1 MFTFHKYSNLE
12 NEVKFHVDYL
22 TKDDKRS
29 IVDTVE
35 ELNRAVTTGDS
46 RKIVELARS
55 IVNDEKR
62 NEKINRHEIIIN
74 SIIELLTA
82 EMNVGEYT
90 KLLEIAEVIQNVY
103 PEWCGKDQYGRPCCP
118 LGAVASA
125 FNRLIDT
132 GNYALIHA
140 HNTKYFKRIG

>member
-1 MFTFHKYSNLE
+1 M
-12 NEVKFHVDYL
+12 
-22 TKDDKRS
+22 
-29 IVDTVE
+29 
-35 ELNRAVTTGDS
+35 
-46 RKIVELARS
+46 ELASS

-62 NEKINRHEIIIN
+62 NQKINRHETVIN

-90 KLLEIAEVIQNVY
+90 KVLEVAEVIENVH
-103 PEWCGKDQYGRPCCP
+103 PEWCEKDHNGQLCCP

-132 GNYALIHA
+132 GNYVLIHA
-140 HNTKYFKRIG
+140 YNTKYFKRIG

>member
-1 MFTFHKYSNLE
+1 MFTFYKDNLT
-12 NEVKFHVDYL
+12 NEVEFPTNYL

-29 IVDTVE
+29 IADTVE
-35 ELNRAVTTGDS
+35 ELNKAVTVGDS
-46 RKIVELARS
+46 EKIVELARS
-55 IVNDEKR
+55 IVNNEKR
-62 NEKINRHEIIIN
+62 NGKINRHETIIN
-74 SIIELLTA
+74 SIIELLTS

-90 KLLEIAEVIQNVY
+90 KLFEIAKVIENVH
-103 PEWCGKDQYGRPCCP
+103 PDWCEKDHNGQLCCP

-125 FNRLIDT
+125 FNRLIAT

>member
-1 MFTFHKYSNLE
+1 MFTFYKANLT
-12 NEVKFHVDYL
+12 NEVKFSTNYL
-22 TKDDKRS
+22 TKDNKHS
-29 IVDTVE
+29 ITDTVE
-35 ELNRAVTTGDS
+35 ELNKAVTAGNF
-46 RKIVELARS
+46 KKVMELASS

-62 NEKINRHEIIIN
+62 NQKINRHETVIN
-74 SIIELLTA
+74 SIIELLTT

-90 KLLEIAEVIQNVY
+90 KLFEIAEVIEKVH
-103 PEWCGKDQYGRPCCP
+103 PEWCEKDHNGQLCCP

-132 GNYALIHA
+132 GNYVLIHA

>member
-1 MFTFHKYSNLE
+1 MFTFYKANLE
-12 NEVKFHVDYL
+12 NEAKFSTNYL
-22 TKDDKRS
+22 TKADKRS
-29 IVDTVE
+29 IADTVE
-35 ELNRAVTTGDS
+35 ELNKAVTA
-46 RKIVELARS
+46 RNFKKVMELASS

-62 NEKINRHEIIIN
+62 NQKINRHETVIN

-90 KLLEIAEVIQNVY
+90 KVLEVAKIIENVH
-103 PEWCGKDQYGRPCCP
+103 PEWCEKDHDGQLCCP

-132 GNYALIHA
+132 GNYVLIHA
-140 HNTKYFKRIG
+140 YNTKYFKRIG